1 MAEEWLRLF
10 LEQQAA
16 GFPDVRG
23 ARASLTLPVSDR
35 LLSWLVMQR
44 LPADGAVRE
53 LTLRAREGNAFVVG
67 VRLTRPAFL
76 PTINVPLRIE
86 RQPSLPADPTLV
98 LRMEGSA
105 LFSLAGPALRFL
117 NTLPAGIRVEGDLI
131 EVNLHTLLERRGVA
145 HWLRYVERLELATE
159 TGRVIV
165 SLTASVDGPERS

>member
-1 MAEEWLRLF
+1 
-10 LEQQAA
+10 
-16 GFPDVRG
+16 
-23 ARASLTLPVSDR
+23 VSDR
-35 LLSWLVMQR
+35 LLSRLVMQR

-98 LRMEGSA
+98 LRMERSA
-105 LFSLAGPALRFL
+105 GLLSLAGPALRFL

-145 HWLRYVERLELATE
+145 HWLRYVERLELTTE